1 MVRPFYRNI
10 RLLILTIFL
19 VVAWGVASF
28 QSLPRQEDP
37 SLVPRTA
44 VVKTAYP
51 GASADRVEAL
61 VTEVLESE
69 ITELET
75 VKTISS
81 DSRVGF
87 STVQVELV
95 ETVQETQPIWSKVR
109 DKLDDASVEFPPGV
123 AEPELEEATIKAY
136 TIIPS
141 LIWNPPSPPFER
153 GESSTEDPN
162 YAILRRYAEELAI
175 AMRSVSGTEEVELF
189 GAPDE
194 EILVEI
200 NGEDLVAVGLSPQTL
215 ANRIS
220 LSDAK
225 VSAGQL
231 RDSQRNLSVE
241 VESELSTLE
250 QIRQIPIQ
258 NSREGQFTRLGDI
271 ATVDRGIHNP
281 PRQLA
286 LVSGKPAI
294 ALGVLM
300 KSGIRIDQF
309 AQAIHQKLDEFEAR
323 LPRGVE
329 LEVIFDQ
336 SGYVD
341 DRISTLI
348 GNLLMAAVLVVAVV
362 FVAMGWRS
370 SLIVGTALPL
380 TVCIV
385 LGCMSA
391 TGIAIHQMSVT
402 GLIIAL
408 GLLIDNAIVVVN
420 EIQAEIE
427 NGASPSQAVTKSIN
441 YLQIPLAAS
450 TLTTVFTFLPIALL
464 PGGAGEFVGS
474 ISISVIF
481 AIIASLLL
489 SLTVVAA
496 LAGRLLI
503 PFSQS
508 KVTVDPPFAPLNKG
522 NPPFAPLNKGGWGDR
537 YVAPPDGGEFPPR
550 TWWNNGISFPAL
562 GSAYR
567 WSLEQATGKPLLAV
581 VLCLMIPVAGFA
593 LAGSLDRQFFPLV
606 DRDQFQIE
614 VEFSSDTAIA
624 QTKTK
629 VERARDIITEH
640 SQVQDVHWFI
650 GESAPKFYYNITGQ
664 RQNQSHYAEAMVQLK
679 TGEGV
684 QNLVRTVQNEL
695 DQAFPEGRFLV
706 RQLGQGPP
714 YDAPVEMRIYGPNLE
729 ELRRLGIEAREI
741 LASIPE
747 VTHARD
753 DLSEYRPKL
762 GFTVDEEQ
770 ARQAGLDNTA
780 IAQQLEAYLEG
791 AVGGSILEATENL
804 PVRVRLTETER
815 SDLSDIASLDL
826 RPNNA
831 NDRKFRPNSALGEFN
846 LVPQRAKI
854 SRRNEQRVNT
864 VQGFIKAGVLPSTV
878 LETFQQK
885 LEAQNF
891 ELPPGY
897 SYEWGGEQEK
907 SNQAVGNLLLYV
919 PLLVIGMI
927 IALVLSLNSFRQAGI
942 IAMVAVGAVG
952 MALFSLWLFDSILGF
967 MAIVGSMG
975 LVGIAIN
982 DSIVV
987 LSSFN
992 EDKQAKK
999 GDPKAIREVV
1009 IKATRHVL
1017 TTTVTTMMGFVPL
1030 LLEGDPFWQPL
1041 AIAIAGGIAGS
1052 SVMALYFVPAMYVL
1066 LMSRLPRQLRKRK
1079 ARSKVSKLA

>member
-19 VVAWGVASF
+19 IVAWGVASF
-28 QSLPRQEDP
+28 QALPRQEDP
-37 SLVPRTA
+37 SLIPRTA

-51 GASADRVEAL
+51 GASADHVEAL
-61 VTEVLESE
+61 VTEPLESE
-69 ITELET
+69 ITEIET

-81 DSRVGF
+81 TSRVGF
-87 STVQVELV
+87 STVTVELV
-95 ETVQETQPIWSKVR
+95 DDVKETQPIWSKVR
-109 DKLDDASVEFPPGV
+109 DKLDDATAQFPAGV
-123 AEPELEEATIKAY
+123 AESELEEATIKAY
-136 TIIPS
+136 TMIPS
-141 LIWNPPSPPFER
+141 LQWAQP
-153 GESSTEDPN
+153 GDPN
-162 YAILRRYAEELAI
+162 YAILRRYAEELAV
-175 AMRSVSGTEEVELF
+175 AMRSVQGTEEVELF
-189 GAPDE
+189 GDPEE

-200 NGEDLVAVGLSPQTL
+200 KAPELVAVGLSPQEL
-215 ANRIS
+215 ANRLS
-220 LSDAK
+220 RSDAK

-231 RDSQRNLSVE
+231 RNPERNLAIE
-241 VESELSTLE
+241 VESELETLE
-250 QIRQIPIQ
+250 QIRRIPIQ
-258 NSREGQFTRLGDI
+258 NSREGEFTRLGDI
-271 ATVDRGIHNP
+271 ATVNRGIHQP
-281 PRQLA
+281 PQQLA
-286 LVSGKPAI
+286 LISGQPAI

-300 KSGIRIDQF
+300 KSGIRIDQYSET
-309 AQAIHQKLDEFEAR
+309 IHQKLDEFRSR
-323 LPRGVE
+323 LPEGMA

-336 SGYVD
+336 SDYVAQ
-341 DRISTLI
+341 RINALMA
-348 GNLLMAAVLVVAVV
+348 NLLLAAVLVIAVV

-380 TVCIV
+380 TVCAV
-385 LGCMSA
+385 LGGMST

-427 NGASPSQAVTKSIN
+427 SGATPSQAVTKTIN
-441 YLQIPLAAS
+441 YLQVPLFAS

-481 AIIASLLL
+481 AIISSLAL

-496 LAGRLLI
+496 LAGRLLGRI
-503 PFSQS
+503 PPTGSR
-508 KVTVDPPFAPLNKG
+508 K
-522 NPPFAPLNKGGWGDR
+522 
-537 YVAPPDGGEFPPR
+537 
-550 TWWNNGISFPAL
+550 WWNHGIAFAGLSRF
-562 GSAYR
+562 YR

-581 VLCLMIPVAGFA
+581 VLTLMIPFAGFA
-593 LAGSLDRQFFPLV
+593 VAGSLDKQFFPLV

-624 QTKTK
+624 QTQRQ
-629 VERARDIITEH
+629 VERASEMIREH
-640 SQVQDVHWFI
+640 SQVEAVHWVM

-664 RQNQSHYAEAMVQLK
+664 RQNQSHYAEAMVQLQS
-679 TGEGV
+679 GEGV
-684 QNLVRTVQNEL
+684 QKLVQTVQNEF
-695 DQAFPEGRFLV
+695 DQAFPNARFIV
-706 RQLGQGPP
+706 QQLGQGPP
-714 YDAPVEMRIYGPNLE
+714 YDAPVEMRLYGPNLE
-729 ELRRLGIEAREI
+729 ELRRLGQEARAI
-741 LASIPE
+741 LTSIPE

-770 ARQAGLDNTA
+770 AQQAGLDNSA
-780 IAQQLEAYLEG
+780 IAQQLAAYLEG

-815 SDLSDIASLDL
+815 SDLGEIASLDL
-826 RPNNA
+826 RPQNS
-831 NDRKFRPNSALGEFN
+831 NDRNFRPNSAFGEFN
-846 LVPQRAKI
+846 LVPQRATI

-864 VQGFIKAGVLPSTV
+864 VQAFIKAGVLPSTV

-885 LEAQNF
+885 LDAQNF

-897 SYEWGGEQEK
+897 SYEWGGEQEE

-919 PLLVIGMI
+919 PLLVIGMS
-927 IALVLSLNSFRQAGI
+927 IALVLSLNSFRQAAI
-942 IAMVAVGAVG
+942 IAMIAIASVG
-952 MALFSLWLFDSILGF
+952 MALFALWMTNSILGF
-967 MAIVGSMG
+967 MAIIGSMG

-987 LSSFN
+987 LSAFN
-992 EDKQAKK
+992 EDQRAKQ

-1009 IKATRHVL
+1009 MKATRHVL

-1030 LLEGDPFWQPL
+1030 LAEGDPFWRPL

-1052 SVMALYFVPAMYVL
+1052 SVMALYFAPAMYLL
-1066 LMSRLPRQLRKRK
+1066 LMHRLPRRLRKSTTS
-1079 ARSKVSKLA
+1079 SKVSKPAY

>member
-10 RLLILTIFL
+10 RLLILAIFL
-19 VVAWGVASF
+19 IVAWGVASF

-37 SLVPRTA
+37 SLIPRTA

-61 VTEVLESE
+61 VTETLESE
-69 ITELET
+69 ITELEA

-95 ETVQETQPIWSKVR
+95 DTVKDAQPIWSKVR
-109 DKLDDASVEFPPGV
+109 DKLDDASAEFPTGV
-123 AEPELEEATIKAY
+123 GEAELEEATIKAY
-136 TIIPS
+136 TMIPALTWTQDS
-141 LIWNPPSPPFER
+141 
-153 GESSTEDPN
+153 DPN
-162 YAILRRYAEELAI
+162 YAILRRYAEELAVV
-175 AMRSVSGTEEVELF
+175 MRSVDGTEEVELF

-194 EILVEI
+194 EISVEI
-200 NGEDLVAVGLSPQTL
+200 NAEELVAVGLSPQAL
-215 ANRIS
+215 ANRIR

-231 RDSQRNLSVE
+231 RNNQRNLAVE
-241 VESELSTLE
+241 VESELETLE

-258 NSREGQFTRLGDI
+258 NNREGQFTRLGDI
-271 ATVDRGIHNP
+271 ATVERGIADP
-281 PRQLA
+281 PQQLA
-286 LVSGKPAI
+286 LINGRSAI

-300 KSGIRIDQF
+300 KSGVRIDQYS
-309 AQAIHQKLDEFEAR
+309 QVIHQKLDQFQSR
-323 LPRGVE
+323 LPQGME
-329 LEVIFDQ
+329 LDLIFDQ
-336 SGYVD
+336 SEYVAQ
-341 DRISTLI
+341 RINSLI
-348 GNLLMAAVLVVAVV
+348 QNLLFAAILVIAVV

-380 TVCIV
+380 TVCAV

-420 EIQAEIE
+420 EIQSELE
-427 NGASPSQAVTKSIN
+427 NGVPPSQAVTKTIN
-441 YLQIPLAAS
+441 YLQVPLFAS

-474 ISISVIF
+474 ISVSVIF
-481 AIIASLLL
+481 AIISSLLL

-496 LAGRLLI
+496 LAGRLLGRI
-503 PFSQS
+503 PPTGS
-508 KVTVDPPFAPLNKG
+508 
-522 NPPFAPLNKGGWGDR
+522 R
-537 YVAPPDGGEFPPR
+537 R
-550 TWWNNGISFPAL
+550 WWNNGISFTAV
-562 GSAYR
+562 GGIYR
-567 WSLEQATGKPLLAV
+567 WSLKQATTKPLLTV
-581 VLCLMIPVAGFA
+581 VLTLMIPLIGFGVAGR
-593 LAGSLDRQFFPLV
+593 LDKQFFPLV
-606 DRDQFQIE
+606 NRDQFQIE
-614 VEFSSDTAIA
+614 VEFSSDSAIA

-629 VERARDIITEH
+629 IERARHLIRQH
-640 SQVQDVHWFI
+640 SQVKEVHWVM

-664 RQNQSHYAEAMVQLK
+664 RQNQPHYAEAMVQLK
-679 TGEGV
+679 SGEGV
-684 QNLVRTVQNEL
+684 QELVQTVQNEL
-695 DQAFPEGRFLV
+695 DQAFPEARFLV

-714 YDAPVEMRIYGPNLE
+714 YDAPVEMRIYGPNLD
-729 ELRRLGIEAREI
+729 ELRRLGQEAREI
-741 LASIPE
+741 LASIPD

-770 ARQAGLDNTA
+770 ARQVGLDNSA
-780 IAQQLEAYLEG
+780 IAQQLAAYLDG
-791 AVGGSILEATENL
+791 SVGGSVLEATENL
-804 PVRVRLTETER
+804 PVRVRLTETDR
-815 SDLSDIASLDL
+815 ADLSDLTSLDL
-826 RPNNA
+826 RPSNA
-831 NDRKFRPNSALGEFN
+831 NDRNFRPNSALGDFD
-846 LVPQRAKI
+846 LIPQRAKI

-864 VQGFIKAGVLPSTV
+864 VQAFITAGVLPATV

-885 LEAQNF
+885 LDAENF
-891 ELPPGY
+891 QLPPGY
-897 SYEWGGEQEK
+897 SYDWGGEQEE

-919 PLLVIGMI
+919 PLLVIGMS
-927 IALVLSLNSFRQAGI
+927 IALVLSLNSFRQAAI
-942 IAMVAVGAVG
+942 IGLIALGSIG

-987 LSSFN
+987 LSAFN
-992 EDKQAKK
+992 EDQRAKQ
-999 GDPKAIREVV
+999 GDPKAIRDVV
-1009 IKATRHVL
+1009 MKATRHVL

-1030 LLEGDPFWQPL
+1030 LLEGNPFWQPL

-1066 LMSRLPRQLRKRK
+1066 LMVRLPRLDKFYH
-1079 ARSKVSKLA
+1079 